1 MFNFAGKYYKN
12 NQYVNMFF
20 KELINTA
27 DRFIRYAKIDTQSD
41 PASMDY
47 PSTKKQLDLLKL
59 LCDELKEAGID
70 VEMDSYG
77 YVYALLPSNSEKKL
91 PTICFCA
98 HVDTAPDCSGTN
110 VKPILHRNYAGQNLV
125 LPDDLSIVISPE
137 AYPALK
143 NKFGENIITASG
155 LTLLGADDK
164 AGVTAIMEAAIY
176 LKNHP
181 EIKHGPIRIL
191 FTPDEEIGKG
201 VANLNMNTLNADF
214 GYTLDGGPLGDLEDE
229 TFSADAVNITIEG
242 VSVHPGYA
250 KGKMENA
257 IKIASEIIAAL
268 PKDKLAPEVT
278 EGRQGFVH
286 PVKIE
291 AELEKAKIYFIIRD
305 FETAKLKEHEE
316 TLEQI
321 VKQIMINYPASNY
334 TFSVSEQ
341 YRNMKEVLINHPE
354 VAHYAELAMIEA
366 GITPNKGLIRGGT
379 DGSKLSFMGLPCP
392 NLFAGEHAIHSKREW
407 VSEQDMQKAAE
418 VIIRICQLCERN
430 A

>member
-1 MFNFAGKYYKN
+1 
-12 NQYVNMFF
+12 MFF

-27 DRFIRYAKIDTQSD
+27 NRFIRYARIDTQSD

-77 YVYALLPSNSEKKL
+77 YVYALLPSNSDKKL

-392 NLFAGEHAIHSKREW
+392 NLFAGEHAIHSKKEW